1 MKGILS
7 IAIAALVLTG
17 CAAVPTY
24 DSFTAQPQNL
34 YPAPSPRK
42 SLIYFYKETSFEGA
56 LFYIRQGDKIIGAAG
71 PEGYFF
77 REFDPG
83 EQCFWAEI
91 TDGLWGDVKKFFCQK
106 TEAGRTYYVALS
118 GEPMGIGTSYA
129 HPSFQPVPEEFG
141 RTAIRKLNYI
151 TLKNHNQY

>member
-1 MKGILS
+1 MKRILL
-7 IAIAALVLTG
+7 IAIAGLILTG

-24 DSFTAQPQNL
+24 DDFVTQPQRL
-34 YPAPSPRK
+34 YPSPSAGK
-42 SLIYFYKETSFEGA
+42 ALIYFYKETSFEGA

-106 TEAGRTYYVALS
+106 TDAGRTYYIALS
-118 GEPMGIGTSYA
+118 GEPMGIGTTYA
-129 HPSFQPVPEEFG
+129 HPSFQAVPEGFG
-141 RTAIRKLNYI
+141 RDAVRKLSYI
-151 TLKNHNQY
+151 KLKIPNQ